1 MKKILIFTSSRAD
14 YGLFHRLIKK
24 LRKKF
29 QIKLVISGS
38 HLSRKHGETIKEIN
52 DDEIKIFKKIR
63 WSKFEDSH
71 LNIVNNFSETLK
83 KFSIIIKNYKF
94 DLIIL
99 LGDRFETLS
108 VAIAAHLFRIP
119 IAHIHGGE
127 LTSGSIDDAMRH
139 SITKLSSL
147 HFVSHKEYKKRV
159 IQLGENPKNV
169 FVVGSL
175 GAENIDQTKFLS
187 KNNLEKFLKLKFLDK
202 NILINFH
209 PETSQLK
216 SEKKQI
222 KEILISLSKFKEIN
236 KIFTMPGIDKGN
248 KFISSE
254 ISKFVKKNK
263 NSYSFKSLGY
273 KKYFSLMNNVDLMLG
288 NSSSGILEMPSF
300 KKITINLGIRQ
311 NGRLQANSIINLNIS
326 SKEIIKTIR
335 NFYQGKYN
343 LKLKKSKNIYY
354 SKNTSDKIIEI
365 LNRINFKDLSHKK
378 FYDLNK
384 NKN

>member
-24 LRKKF
+24 LKKKF
-29 QIKLVISGS
+29 QIKLVVSGS
-38 HLSRKHGETIKEIN
+38 HLSKKHGETIKEIN
-52 DDEIKIFKKIR
+52 DTKIKIFKKIK

-71 LNIVNNFSETLK
+71 LNIANNFSETLK
-83 KFSIIIKNYKF
+83 KFSMIIKNYKF

-139 SITKLSSL
+139 SITKLSNL

-159 IQLGENPKNV
+159 IQLGENPNNV

-187 KNNLEKFLKLKFLDK
+187 KNNLEKLLKLKFLDK
-202 NILINFH
+202 NILINFN
-209 PETSQLK
+209 PETTQLK

-248 KFISSE
+248 KFISGE

-288 NSSSGILEMPSF
+288 NSSSGLLEMPSF

-311 NGRLQANSIINLNIS
+311 SGRLQANSIINLNIS

-354 SKNTSDKIIEI
+354 NKNTSDKIIKI
-365 LNRINFKDLSHKK
+365 LDRINCKNLNHKK
-378 FYDLNK
+378 FYDIN
-384 NKN
+384 

>member
-29 QIKLVISGS
+29 QINLVISGS

-365 LNRINFKDLSHKK
+365 LNKINFKDLSHKK

>member
-24 LRKKF
+24 LKKKF
-29 QIKLVISGS
+29 QIKLVVSGS
-38 HLSRKHGETIKEIN
+38 HLSKKHGETIKEIN
-52 DDEIKIFKKIR
+52 DTKIKIFKKIK

-83 KFSIIIKNYKF
+83 KFSMIIKNYKF

-159 IQLGENPKNV
+159 IQLGENPNNV

-187 KNNLEKFLKLKFLDK
+187 KNNLEKLLKLKFLDK

-248 KFISSE
+248 KFISGE

-288 NSSSGILEMPSF
+288 NSSSGLLEMPSF

-311 NGRLQANSIINLNIS
+311 SGRLQANSIINLNIS

-354 SKNTSDKIIEI
+354 NKNTSDKIIKI
-365 LNRINFKDLSHKK
+365 LNRINFKNLNHKK
-378 FYDLNK
+378 FYDINK

>member
-29 QIKLVISGS
+29 QINLVISGS